1 MDEEIEKELERIRNL
16 SFDEMMAEGLIIPA
30 RNPDRIFTLPKGK
43 IKKGKIKKGKP
54 LSEILIAE
62 RRSARY

>member
-16 SFDEMMAEGLIIPA
+16 SFDEMLAEGFIISA
-30 RNPDRIFTLPKGK
+30 RNPNRIFTLP
-43 IKKGKIKKGKP
+43 KGKIKKGKP

-62 RRSARY
+62 RRSARF

>member
-16 SFDEMMAEGLIIPA
+16 SFDGKLNLRAIIPA

-43 IKKGKIKKGKP
+43 IKKGKP

-62 RRSARY
+62 RRSARF

>member
-16 SFDEMMAEGLIIPA
+16 SFNEMVAKKLIIPA
-30 RNPDRIFTLPKGK
+30 RNPDRIFTLPR
-43 IKKGKIKKGKP
+43 GKIKKGKP

>member
-16 SFDEMMAEGLIIPA
+16 SFDRMLNLGAIIPA
-30 RNPDRIFTLPKGK
+30 RNPERIFTFP
-43 IKKGKIKKGKP
+43 KGKIKKGKP